1 MAGVL
6 PVNRASRGIG
16 AATALVAGRRDYRV
30 CVNYRRNHATA
41 DAAALRNS
49 AAALRNSAAAP
60 RSIRAER
67 GDG

>member
-6 PVNRASRGIG
+6 PVRRASRGIG
-16 AATALVAGRRDYRV
+16 AATALMAGRRGYRV

-49 AAALRNSAAAP
+49 AAAF